1 MMCEYGLGLPDAAA
15 AIRDAVEQSFTDGI
29 CTADLL
35 SNSESPAAGT
45 TQVAQVIAGYII

>member
-15 AIRDAVEQSFTDGI
+15 AIRNAVEQSFTDGI

-35 SNSESPAAGT
+35 SGSDSPAAGT
-45 TQVAQVIAGYII
+45 TQVSEAIAGYII